1 MTSTAATTERALSV
15 IFRLG
20 DETFVLPASD
30 VIKIIETKRIN
41 RLPRLPRAILGITQ
55 HRGRVVTVVDL
66 RAVLFA
72 DFDGVG
78 RAVPRHALLIDR
90 GARNAGI
97 LADAIEEIAPVRLV
111 GARAGA
117 VPALRVVQHRGRAVS
132 AIDTDLLV
140 AAIEGLTVVHDEV

>member
-1 MTSTAATTERALSV
+1 MTSVAATSDRALSV

-20 DETFVLPASD
+20 DETFVLAASD
-30 VIKIIETKRIN
+30 VIKIVETKRIN

-66 RAVLFA
+66 RAVLFPE
-72 DFDGVG
+72 FEGVQT
-78 RAVPRHALLIDR
+78 VPRHALLLDR
-90 GARNAGI
+90 GARNAAI
-97 LADAIEEIAPVRLV
+97 LADAIEEIAPVRMA
-111 GARAGA
+111 GARPGA

-140 AAIEGLTVVHDEV
+140 AAIEGLTGLHDEP